1 MLNVNYK
8 NKKEMIGNNL
18 YECARG
24 EAIKSLRSWAKEF
37 NCTPR
42 TVKQFFSLLESDG
55 MIETKSIGIST
66 HLKVCNYDTYQ
77 GDVNSRETERATD
90 ITTDSKQEL
99 PTSKERKKVKKER
112 IIKKFI
118 PPSLE
123 EVITYF
129 EENDYT
135 KEAAEK
141 AFYYYCAG
149 DWKDRDGK
157 PIKNWKQK
165 MIGVWFREEHR
176 KTGQIK
182 VSFNSGS
189 EQ

>member
-77 GDVNSRETERATD
+77 GDVNSKDTERATD
-90 ITTDSKQEL
+90 NTTDSKQEL

-129 EENDYT
+129 DENDYT

-141 AFYYYCAG
+141 AYNYYSVG
-149 DWKDRDGK
+149 NWNDGNGK
-157 PIKNWKQK
+157 PVNSWKQK
-165 MIGVWFREEHR
+165 MVGNWFKEEYR
-176 KTGQIK
+176 KASK
-182 VSFNSGS
+182 VAVSFNSGS
-189 EQ
+189 ER